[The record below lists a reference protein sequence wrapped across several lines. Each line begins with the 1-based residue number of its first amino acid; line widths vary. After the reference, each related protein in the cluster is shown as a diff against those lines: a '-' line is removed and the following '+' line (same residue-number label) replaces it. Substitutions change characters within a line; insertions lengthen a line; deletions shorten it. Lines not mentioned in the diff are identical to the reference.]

1 MKKRFFIGL
10 MIVIFICLAQ
20 YAQTEEKLYKYTFKK
35 GVGTCNFTGS
45 TFDDVW
51 AAAVKALMESK
62 FTITTTDKQS
72 GNLIA
77 EHKEWPYIDYAIN
90 LFFEKVDSNIRVT
103 SSIRLLKYDQGVR
116 GLLQEVALNKEHE
129 EVEKKIYDKMA
140 KFLYKNEK

>member
-1 MKKRFFIGL
+1 
-10 MIVIFICLAQ
+10 
-20 YAQTEEKLYKYTFKK
+20 
-35 GVGTCNFTGS
+35 
-45 TFDDVW
+45 
-51 AAAVKALMESK
+51 MESK

-72 GNLIA
+72 GNLRA
-77 EHKEWPYIDYAIN
+77 EHKEWPYIGYAIN

-129 EVEKKIYDKMA
+129 EVEKKIYDKMG